1 MPLATAAAYT
11 LCSCTVSDNGSFV
24 TTSSSPNLNHVKSL
38 LPGGAHDLLPLPLEG
53 MSWEQHKKGQSLVE
67 KSERQVVTP
76 THSRPHGAD
85 MILNNQV
92 TTVQAYVRGHLTRKH
107 IKPFKLQTKAATTIQ
122 AHW

>member
-1 MPLATAAAYT
+1 
-11 LCSCTVSDNGSFV
+11 
-24 TTSSSPNLNHVKSL
+24 LNHVKSL
-38 LPGGAHDLLPLPLEG
+38 LPGGAHDFLSLPSEG
-53 MSWEQHKKGQSLVE
+53 VTQLSWEQHKKSQSLVE
-67 KSERQVVTP
+67 KSERLVITP
-76 THSRPHGAD
+76 THPHPHGAD